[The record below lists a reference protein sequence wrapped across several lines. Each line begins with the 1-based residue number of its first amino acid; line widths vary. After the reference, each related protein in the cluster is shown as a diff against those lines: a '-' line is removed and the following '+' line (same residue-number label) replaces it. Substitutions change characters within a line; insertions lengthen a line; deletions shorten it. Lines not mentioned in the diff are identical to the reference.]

1 MPDHD
6 PVYKVTIIPRGRA
19 LGVTMFLPEEDRYS
33 HSKQS
38 ILSRICSLY
47 GGRIA
52 EEITLGPDGV
62 TTGASNDIQRATSMA
77 HNMVKKWGLSVKLG
91 PLQYEDDQEE
101 LFLGRGGMGGGGK
114 VLSSE
119 TTRMIDEEVRLIIDT
134 CYGRAKKIIED
145 NRDKLEAM
153 KDALMEYETIDAGQ
167 IDDIMAGRKPRIP
180 ADWPDDSRSGKP
192 VSEANEI
199 KADLKSTIGGPAS
212 QH

>member
-1 MPDHD
+1 M
-6 PVYKVTIIPRGRA
+6 
-19 LGVTMFLPEEDRYS
+19 
-33 HSKQS
+33 
-38 ILSRICSLY
+38 
-47 GGRIA
+47 
-52 EEITLGPDGV
+52 
-62 TTGASNDIQRATSMA
+62 
-77 HNMVKKWGLSVKLG
+77 
-91 PLQYEDDQEE
+91 
-101 LFLGRGGMGGGGK
+101 

-153 KDALMEYETIDAGQ
+153 KDALLEYETIDAGQ
-167 IDDIMAGRKPRIP
+167 IDDIMAGRKPRMP

-192 VSEANEI
+192 VSEANEV